1 MTTDVR
7 DDTTRKR
14 YELTEDG
21 TVVGFVTYRI
31 DGGVIDLV
39 HAEVDPDHG
48 GRGLAGLLVTSTL
61 DDARRRGLSVL
72 PHCPY
77 VRKYI
82 DEHTDDFLDLVPA
95 GRRAEFGW
103 EN

>member
-7 DDTTRKR
+7 DDPTRHR

-21 TVVGFVTYRI
+21 TVVGFVSYRI

-39 HAEVDPDHG
+39 HTEVDPEHG
-48 GRGLAGLLVTSTL
+48 GRGLAGLLVAAAL

-77 VRKYI
+77 VRRYI
-82 DEHTDDFLDLVPA
+82 DEHAAEYLDLVPDD
-95 GRRAEFGW
+95 RRAEFGW
-103 EN
+103 GD